1 MIAHLWKLCDTGSRS
16 DLSSLVTMRED
27 GKEAERVVWFALRNT
42 FFLYDLL
49 RAVSLLYIIK
59 TFKDLTVTLVE

>member
-1 MIAHLWKLCDTGSRS
+1 
-16 DLSSLVTMRED
+16 MRED